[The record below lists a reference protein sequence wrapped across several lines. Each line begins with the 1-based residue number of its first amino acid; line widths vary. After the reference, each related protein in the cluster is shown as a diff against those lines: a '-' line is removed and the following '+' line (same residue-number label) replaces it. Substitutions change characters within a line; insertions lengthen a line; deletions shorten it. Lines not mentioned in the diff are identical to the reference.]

1 MRRYTARS
9 KNMKLTKDSD
19 ILSKRDVYK
28 TVERESET
36 LITEKKSKFISHVMP
51 VDNEA
56 SALEYLNKIRSEYP
70 DATHNVYA
78 YVIDENNIF
87 RYSDDGE
94 PGGTAGMP
102 VLDTIR
108 NMGLVDVVVVVTR
121 YFGGTLLGT
130 GGLVRA
136 YSASAKEGLGES
148 GIITRIMCDII
159 SVKTEY
165 DMVGKLQYHFATNG
179 NIVTDTVYENDV
191 TFFVASPKTDT
202 DRLINELVEVTNGR
216 AVIGKVA
223 EQYINKEEKENGD

>member
-1 MRRYTARS
+1 MRRYTAHSR
-9 KNMKLTKDSD
+9 NMKLTKDSD
-19 ILSKRDVYK
+19 TLSKRDVYK

-36 LITEKKSKFISHVMP
+36 LIIEKKSKFISHVMP

-108 NMGLVDVVVVVTR
+108 NMGIVDVVVVVTR

-136 YSASAKEGLGES
+136 YSASAKEGLTES

-202 DRLINELVEVTNGR
+202 DRLINELTEVTNGR
-216 AVIGKVA
+216 AIIEKVA
-223 EQYINKEEKENGD
+223 EKYINKEEKENGD